1 MKFTVSDKKKHSEV
15 EKDLVKYWKENKTF
29 EKSVEM
35 RPKDNA
41 WVFYD
46 GPPFITGLPHHGNLS
61 TSVIKD
67 SVARYYT
74 MQGKRVERA
83 WGWDCH
89 GLPAEV
95 FTEKKLGI
103 KSKQEIGVKI
113 SLEDY
118 VAECRSAMVQTGNEW
133 NDTVDR
139 IGRWVD
145 MSNPWRTMDKDYMES
160 VWWAFKTLYEK
171 GKIYEGE
178 KVLLYCTK
186 DATPISKSEVAMD
199 NSYQMDTD
207 PSIFAYFK
215 LEDEERYLLT
225 WTTTPWTL
233 PANVAVA
240 LNTKLRYI
248 EVELE
253 GKRVVVAK
261 KLYEKVLT
269 DEKHQPLDLKVI
281 GDVDPK
287 ELVGKKYEP
296 IFENHGPKAHR
307 VLHADYVSDEDGSGL
322 VHLAPAYGE
331 EDFDFAKE
339 NDIPIVSNVD
349 ENGNYTSGRWL
360 GENIWEKNKEIAKIL
375 VEEGRALKVEYVKH
389 EYPHCHRCDGKLMY
403 RAHPSWF
410 YDVQSQKDEMLEANN
425 EINWTPKH
433 LKEGRFQQNF
443 MAAPDWNLSRDR
455 FWATPI
461 PVWKGYRQDGT
472 EVIKVMG
479 SHSEFT
485 ELTGLEL
492 DDFHL
497 PNVINVEFECDGV
510 TMRHIGKVLDCWFES
525 GSMPFAQ
532 FHYPFENK
540 EKFEANFPGD
550 FITEYIPQTRAWFY
564 YMHVMSIGLFDQ
576 KAFKNVIGHGTL
588 AGSDGRKMSKHW
600 GNYTEPT
607 ELYDAISADSWRLFL
622 LSSPFTN
629 GEDASLVNSDVLN
642 VERKLNMFTNT
653 YDFFTMYASVDGW
666 DSDSVYKD
674 GQLLAP
680 ESENILDKWIVSR
693 LQSLIK
699 EVSDGMEEYQLNEAT
714 RGIIPFLDDL
724 SNWYVRRGRKR
735 FWKSENDSDKANA
748 YHTLYYVLVQFAK
761 VLAPFSPFISE
772 DIYRKLTGDESV
784 HLVDFPLY
792 EPSLVHAK
800 LEEEMASVRKS
811 IQEGLA
817 QRARAGVKVRQ
828 PLSKVYVTELPSKEL
843 GEILKEELNVKAV
856 DHFKMRPGDKP
867 MGHVKEVGDAHSG
880 CDCDYCRAK
889 YGVPVE
895 LDLEITPELKQ
906 EGLMREVVRVVQ
918 AGRKAAGLNVD
929 DRIKLNLQTS
939 DKELQE
945 AILKFK
951 DDIAGEVL
959 AKEWSDSALS
969 YSEDVKIEGSDLT
982 LSLEKAK

>member
-1 MKFTVSDKKKHSEV
+1 MKFTVEEKKKHSEL
-15 EKDLVKYWKENKTF
+15 EKELVKHWKDNKTF

-67 SVARYYT
+67 SVARYWT

-103 KSKQEIGVKI
+103 ASKKEIGTKI

-118 VAECRSAMVQTGNEW
+118 VAECRAAMVQTGNEW

-145 MSNPWRTMDKDYMES
+145 MSNPWRTMDKNYMES
-160 VWWAFKTLYEK
+160 VWWAFKTLHEK

-207 PSIFAYFK
+207 PSIFVYFK
-215 LEDEERYLLT
+215 IEDEDRYLLT

-240 LNTKLRYI
+240 VNTKLKYVEI
-248 EVELE
+248 EFG
-253 GKRVVVAK
+253 GKRLVLAK

-269 DEKHQPLDLKVI
+269 DEKHQPFKYKVV
-281 GDVDPK
+281 GDVNPK

-296 IFENHGPKAHR
+296 LFENHGPKAHR
-307 VLHADYVSDEDGSGL
+307 ILDAEYVSDEDGSGL

-331 EDFDFAKE
+331 EDFDFAKLNE
-339 NDIPIVSNVD
+339 VPIVSNVD
-349 ENGNYTSGRWL
+349 ENGNYTSGRWI
-360 GENIWEKNKEIAKIL
+360 GENIWEKNKEIAKTL

-410 YDVQSQKDEMLEANN
+410 YDVQSQKDEMTKEN
-425 EINWTPKH
+425 EDITWVPGH
-433 LKEGRFQQNF
+433 LKEGRFKQNF
-443 MAAPDWNLSRDR
+443 LAAPDWNLSRDR

-472 EVIKVMG
+472 EIMKVIG
-479 SHSEFT
+479 SHAEFA

-510 TMRHIGKVLDCWFES
+510 TMRHVGKVLDCWFES

-564 YMHVMSIGLFDQ
+564 YMHVMAVGLFGQ
-576 KAFKNVIGHGTL
+576 KAFRNAIGHGTL
-588 AGSDGRKMSKHW
+588 AGNDGRKMSKHW

-607 ELYDAISADSWRLFL
+607 ELYDTISADSWRLFL
-622 LSSPFTN
+622 LSSPFSN
-629 GEDASLVNSDVLN
+629 GEDAALVDSDVLN
-642 VERKLNMFTNT
+642 VERKLAMFSNT

-666 DSDSVYKD
+666 DSDQAYKD
-674 GQLLAP
+674 GDLLAP
-680 ESENILDKWIVSR
+680 TSENILDKWIVSR
-693 LQSLIK
+693 LQTLIK
-699 EVSDGMEEYQLNEAT
+699 EVTEGMENYQLNEAT
-714 RGIIPFLDDL
+714 RGIVPFLDDL
-724 SNWYVRRGRKR
+724 SNWYVRRSRRR
-735 FWKSENDSDKANA
+735 FWKSENDGDKSSA

-772 DIYRKLTGDESV
+772 DIYKKLTGEESV
-784 HLVDFPLY
+784 HLADFPTY
-792 EPSLVHAK
+792 DSNSVHSK
-800 LEEEMASVRKS
+800 LEEEMSSARKS

-817 QRARAGVKVRQ
+817 QRARASVKVRQ
-828 PLSKVYVTELPSKEL
+828 PLHSATVPALSDELKEVV
-843 GEILKEELNVKAV
+843 KEELNVKEV
-856 DHFKMRPGDKP
+856 KFGD
-867 MGHVKEVGDAHSG
+867 EIS
-880 CDCDYCRAK
+880 
-889 YGVPVE
+889 
-895 LDLEITPELKQ
+895 LDFEITPDLKQ

-918 AGRKAAGLNVD
+918 AGRKNAGLNVD
-929 DRIKLNLQTS
+929 DRIKLYLKTEA
-939 DKELQE
+939 KELLE
-945 AILKFK
+945 AIKKFEQE
-951 DDIAGEVL
+951 IATEVL
-959 AKEWSDSALS
+959 ASEWSDTSLS
-969 YSEDVKIEGSDLT
+969 YSEEVGVEGQELT
-982 LSLEKAK
+982 VSLEKA

>member
-1 MKFTVSDKKKHSEV
+1 MKFTVSEKKKHSDLEKEV
-15 EKDLVKYWKENKTF
+15 VKYWKENRTF
-29 EKSVEM
+29 EKSVEN

-46 GPPFITGLPHHGNLS
+46 GPPFITGPPHHGNLS
-61 TSVIKD
+61 TSAIKD
-67 SVARYYT
+67 AVARFWT

-103 KSKQEIGVKI
+103 KNKQEIGTKI

-118 VAECRSAMVQTGNEW
+118 VAECRDAMVQTGNEW
-133 NDTVDR
+133 NDTIDR

-145 MSNPWRTMDKDYMES
+145 MSNPWRTMDKNYMES

-207 PSIFAYFK
+207 PSIFVYFK
-215 LEDEERYLLT
+215 LEDEDKYLLV

-233 PANVAVA
+233 PANVAIV
-240 LNTKLRYI
+240 LNTKLKYV
-248 EVELE
+248 EVEYE
-253 GKRVVVAK
+253 GKRVIVAK

-269 DEKHQPLDLKVI
+269 NEKHQPLDYKVI

-296 IFENHGPKAHR
+296 LFENHGPNAHR
-307 VLHADYVSDEDGSGL
+307 ILYADYVSEEDGSGL

-331 EDFDFAKE
+331 EDFEFAKE
-339 NDIPIVSNVD
+339 NDIPVVSNVD

-360 GENIWEKNKEIAKIL
+360 GDNIWEKNKEIAKAL
-375 VEEGRALKVEYVKH
+375 LEEGRALKVEYVKH

-410 YDVQSQKDEMLEANN
+410 YDVQSQKDEMLEANS
-425 EINWTPKH
+425 EINWTPTH

-472 EVIKVMG
+472 EVIKVLG

-485 ELTGLEL
+485 ELTGVEL

-564 YMHVMSIGLFDQ
+564 YMHVMSVGLFDQ
-576 KAFKNVIGHGTL
+576 KAFRNVIGHGTL
-588 AGSDGRKMSKHW
+588 AGNDGRKMSKHW

-607 ELYDAISADSWRLFL
+607 DLYDSISADAWRLFL

-629 GEDASLVNSDVLN
+629 GEDAALVDSDVLN
-642 VERKLNMFTNT
+642 VERKLAMFSNT
-653 YDFFTMYASVDGW
+653 YDFFVMYASVDGW
-666 DSDSVYKD
+666 DSEVAYKD
-674 GQLLAP
+674 GNLLAP
-680 ESENILDKWIVSR
+680 VPENILDKWIVSR
-693 LQSLIK
+693 LQGLIK
-699 EVSDGMEEYQLNEAT
+699 EVSDGMEEYQLNDAT

-735 FWKSENDSDKANA
+735 FWKSENDGDKDYA

-772 DIYRKLTGDESV
+772 DIYRKLTGQESV
-784 HLVDFPLY
+784 HLVDFPVY
-792 EPSLVHAK
+792 EVSLVDEK
-800 LEEEMASVRKS
+800 LEEAMHATRSAIKDGLSERASS
-811 IQEGLA
+811 GI
-817 QRARAGVKVRQ
+817 KVRQ
-828 PLSKVYVTELPSKEL
+828 PLTHVTICNRPDSMRREELQPKLE
-843 GEILKEELNVKAV
+843 EIIMEELNVKEVSYRDDA
-856 DHFKMRPGDKP
+856 GGSNEGP
-867 MGHVKEVGDAHSG
+867 MGNFVVFLG
-880 CDCDYCRAK
+880 
-889 YGVPVE
+889 
-895 LDLEITPELKQ
+895 EITPELKQ

-918 AGRKAAGLNVD
+918 AARKAAGLNVD
-929 DRIKLNLQTS
+929 DRIKLNLETS
-939 DKELQE
+939 DEELKE
-945 AILKFK
+945 AIAKFK
-951 DDIAGEVL
+951 TEIAGEVL

-969 YSEDVKIEGSDLT
+969 YLEEAKIEGSDLS
-982 LSLEKAK
+982 LSLEKA